1 MLRAFGWGR
10 EVADGLGLAANN
22 VSRALI
28 RFFFFPYQLLPPAGF
43 SKSLSVDSS
52 QGANPP
58 SRRATRSFIVP
69 RGKLVVIV
77 GGPVLSPNAM
87 RSGGGGIASAIDVSE
102 GEQVKTGQ
110 LLVKIDVSIT

>member
-1 MLRAFGWGR
+1 AK
-10 EVADGLGLAANN
+10 A
-22 VSRALI
+22 
-28 RFFFFPYQLLPPAGF
+28 YQSTAR
-43 SKSLSVDSS
+43 K
-52 QGANPP
+52 GANPP

>member
-1 MLRAFGWGR
+1 M
-10 EVADGLGLAANN
+10 
-22 VSRALI
+22 
-28 RFFFFPYQLLPPAGF
+28 
-43 SKSLSVDSS
+43 
-52 QGANPP
+52 
-58 SRRATRSFIVP
+58 P

-110 LLVKIDVSIT
+110 LLVQIDVSIT

>member
-10 EVADGLGLAANN
+10 EVADGLDLAANN

-52 QGANPP
+52 QGGKSSIAP
-58 SRRATRSFIVP
+58 RDTFFHRAAR
-69 RGKLVVIV
+69 
-77 GGPVLSPNAM
+77 
-87 RSGGGGIASAIDVSE
+87 
-102 GEQVKTGQ
+102 
-110 LLVKIDVSIT
+110 